1 MDNHAVN
8 QDAQAQQHAIQ
19 LPDTLQQ
26 LWNGQHLEHKQQLA
40 MPLLTVS
47 EDGYPHQAMV
57 SAGEVLAMDGQTLRI
72 ALWTGTN
79 TTANLMRDGK
89 ALLTVVNDGV
99 SYALRLRA
107 RALPELEDAAYS
119 RARFEAKI
127 EHIREDVAKY
137 AELLTGVTYRL
148 HEPEVVLERWQLTLD
163 ELRR

>member
-1 MDNHAVN
+1 MND
-8 QDAQAQQHAIQ
+8 HAIDQ
-19 LPDTLQQ
+19 DIQQQAVRLPAILQK
-26 LWNGQHLEHKQQLA
+26 LWNGQQLEHKQQLA

-57 SAGEVLAMDGQTLRI
+57 SAGEVLAMDAQTLRI

-79 TTANLMRDGK
+79 TTANLLRDGR
-89 ALLTVVNDGV
+89 ALLTVVIDGV
-99 SYALRLRA
+99 SYALRLQA
-107 RALPELEDAAYS
+107 MALPELQHTAYP

-127 EHIREDVAKY
+127 QHIREDVAKY

-148 HEPEVVLERWQLTLD
+148 HEPEAVLERWRMTLD